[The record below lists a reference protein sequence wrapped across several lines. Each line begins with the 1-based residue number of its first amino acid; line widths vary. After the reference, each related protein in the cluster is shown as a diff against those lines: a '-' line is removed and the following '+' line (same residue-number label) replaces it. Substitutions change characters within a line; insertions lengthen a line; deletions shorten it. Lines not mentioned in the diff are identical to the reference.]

1 MKLIRELLNP
11 FSWKL
16 AWRDAR
22 PQWKSLFLYTSA
34 VIAGVAALVAILSF
48 RNDVLLT
55 VDDQSREL
63 LGADLEVRMSEP
75 YPEAIQ
81 SYLDSIGG
89 STAEAVE
96 FSSMVIYGSE
106 GQNRLSQIRAIDGPY
121 PIYGNIETIPADAAQ
136 RYQTEGGALVEQS
149 AMKQFN
155 LQPGDSIQIGNIRLP
170 IAGELISVPGEAAA
184 FSLIG
189 PRVYLSKNLLE
200 GSPLLDRGSRV
211 TYKSF
216 FQFDDPETISSAVAG
231 LRDLRS
237 EHRVRYDTVESRKE
251 DFDEIVSNLSK
262 FLGLIAFV
270 ALLLGGLGVASA
282 VHVYLKRKTSMVAT
296 LRCMGMRAEQ
306 ILAAVAIQ
314 ISMLG
319 FIGAAIGT
327 AIGMVLQFYLP
338 TLFADLLPF
347 EIVQAVSLQAIS
359 LGLVTGIVISVVF
372 SLLPLAGVSTVSPMM
387 TLRSAEFSPIR
398 ALSAKVKGVTIAV
411 TLAVLV
417 AIIGFLTESLLVDG
431 VFTLSMIIFVILL
444 RATASLLMAGI
455 RGLRLKSFT
464 YVWRQGTANLFRPN
478 NQTSMLMTT
487 LGMGMLLIGTLYL
500 SQDAILQ
507 RIDLQFSDDMPNL
520 VLYDIQ
526 TDQNEDII
534 RIVEENEGRILQNVP
549 IVSMRLAKWNG
560 KTPAEVREDTTV
572 NVSGWALNRE
582 YRVTYRDQLRDS
594 ETILE
599 GEWIGEA
606 DGLRSVVPISIATNI
621 EDNLNVGLGDSLTF
635 NVQGVEVRTTIA
647 SIRDVDFTRPEPN
660 FFVLF
665 PSGVLEAAPQFFAT
679 VVQTAGDEQ
688 TNAIQ
693 QSVVQQHPNISAIDI
708 GVALQSV
715 QEFLDKIAMAVQ
727 FMALFS
733 ILTGFIVLGGSIA
746 ISRRQR
752 TREAVLLRTLGA
764 NKKQISGIQT
774 IEYALLGLLAGL
786 TGLLLALVASWALA
800 WFYFDLAFRPDF
812 LILSTITGLV
822 VLSAIAIGWSGS
834 RHIFK
839 HSPIEVLRLEGE
851 AT

>member
-55 VDDQSREL
+55 VEDQSREL
-63 LGADLEVRMSEP
+63 LGADLEIRMNQP
-75 YPEAIQ
+75 YPDEIQ
-81 SYLDSIGG
+81 SYIDSIGG
-89 STAEAVE
+89 NQAEGIE
-96 FSSMVIYGSE
+96 FSSMVIYGPDGLS
-106 GQNRLSQIRAIDGPY
+106 RLSQIRAIDGPY
-121 PIYGNIETIPADAAQ
+121 PMYGEFETIPADAAQ
-136 RYQTEGGALVEQS
+136 RYQSESSVLVEQS

-155 LQPGDSIQIGNIRLP
+155 LQPGDSIQVGNIRLP

-200 GSPLLDRGSRV
+200 GSSLLDRGSRV
-211 TYKSF
+211 TYKSYL
-216 FQFDDPETISSAVAG
+216 QLDDPEAITSAVEG
-231 LRDLRS
+231 LREFRD
-237 EHRVRYDTVESRKE
+237 EHRIRYDTVETRKE

-270 ALLLGGLGVASA
+270 ALLLGGLGVSSA

-314 ISMLG
+314 ISILG
-319 FIGAAIGT
+319 FIGAAAGTLIGL
-327 AIGMVLQFYLP
+327 VLQFYLP
-338 TLFADLLPF
+338 TLFTDLLPF
-347 EIVQAVSLQAIS
+347 EIVQAISMQAIG
-359 LGLVTGIVISVVF
+359 LGLFTGILISVVF
-372 SLLPLAGVSTVSPMM
+372 SLLPLAGISTVSPMM
-387 TLRSAEFSPIR
+387 TLRKTDFSPIQ
-398 ALSAKVKGVTIAV
+398 ALSVRVKAVTIAF
-411 TLAVLV
+411 TLAILIL
-417 AIIGFLTESLLVDG
+417 IIGFLTESITVAG
-431 VFTLSMIIFVILL
+431 VFTLSLIGFVILL
-444 RATASLLMAGI
+444 RATASLLMAGVK
-455 RGLRLKSFT
+455 GLRLKSFT
-464 YVWRQGTANLFRPN
+464 YVWRQGAANLFRPN

-526 TDQNEDII
+526 TDQNDDILNI
-534 RIVEENEGRILQNVP
+534 IEENEGRILQNVP
-549 IVSMRLAKWNG
+549 IVSMRLSKWNG
-560 KTPAEVREDTTV
+560 LTPSEVREDSTI
-572 NVSGWALNRE
+572 NVRGWALGRE
-582 YRVTYRDQLRDS
+582 YRVSYRSELRES
-594 ETILE
+594 ETLTD

-606 DGLRSVVPISIATNI
+606 DGINSVVPISIATNI
-621 EDNLNVGLGDSLTF
+621 EDDLNVSVGDSLTF
-635 NVQGVEVRTTIA
+635 NVQGVPVETRIA

-679 VVQTAGDEQ
+679 VIQTSGDDQ

-693 QSVVQQHPNISAIDI
+693 QAVVQQHPNISAIDI
-708 GVALQSV
+708 GIALQSV
-715 QEFLDKIAMAVQ
+715 QEFLNKIAMAVQ

-752 TREAVLLRTLGA
+752 TRESVLLRTLGA

-800 WFYFDLAFRPDF
+800 WFYFDLAFRPD
-812 LILSTITGLV
+812 LLSMLTITVLV

>member
-1 MKLIRELLNP
+1 MKLIRELLNS

-22 PQWKSLFLYTSA
+22 PQWRSLFLYTSA

-55 VDDQSREL
+55 VEDQSREL
-63 LGADLEVRMSEP
+63 LGSDLEVRMNQP
-75 YPEAIQ
+75 YPDVIQ
-81 SYLDSIGG
+81 SYIDSIGG
-89 STAEAVE
+89 STANAIE
-96 FSSMVIYGSE
+96 FNSMVIYDE
-106 GQNRLSQIRAIDGPY
+106 DGQNRLSQIRAIDGPY
-121 PIYGNIETIPADAAQ
+121 PIYGEIETIPVDAAA
-136 RYQTEGGALVEQS
+136 RYQDEGGALVEQS

-155 LQPGDSIQIGNIRLP
+155 LQAGDSIQVGNFKVPVL
-170 IAGELISVPGEAAA
+170 GELISVPGEAAA

-189 PRVYLSKNLLE
+189 PRVYLSRDLLE
-200 GSPLLDRGSRV
+200 GSSLLDRGSRV
-211 TYKSF
+211 TYKSY
-216 FQFDDPETISSAVAG
+216 FQFDNPESIASAVDG
-231 LRDLRS
+231 LREFRG
-237 EHRVRYDTVESRKE
+237 EYRVRYDTVESRKE
-251 DFDEIVSNLSK
+251 DFDEVISNLSK

-327 AIGMVLQFYLP
+327 LLGLIFQFYLP

-347 EIVQAVSLQAIS
+347 DIVQAISFQAIG

-387 TLRSAEFSPIR
+387 TLRNSDFSPIQ
-398 ALSAKVKGVTIAV
+398 ALSVKVKGITIAV
-411 TLAVLV
+411 TLAILIV
-417 AIIGFLTESLLVDG
+417 IIGFLTESLMVAG
-431 VFTLSMIIFVILL
+431 VFTLSMILFVILL

-455 RGLRLKSFT
+455 KGLRLKSFT

-526 TDQNEDII
+526 TDQNDSILDII
-534 RIVEENEGRILQNVP
+534 EENEGRVLQNVP
-549 IVSMRLAKWNG
+549 IVSMRLARWNG
-560 KTPAEVREDTTV
+560 LTPSEVREDSTI
-572 NVSGWALNRE
+572 NVRGWALGRE
-582 YRVTYRDQLRDS
+582 YRVTYRSELRES
-594 ETILE
+594 ETLTD

-606 DGLRSVVPISIATNI
+606 EGINSVVPISIATNI
-621 EDNLNVGLGDSLTF
+621 EDDLRVSVGDSLTF
-635 NVQGVEVRTTIA
+635 NVQGVQVKTRIA
-647 SIRDVDFTRPEPN
+647 SIRDVDFTRAEPN

-665 PSGVLEAAPQFFAT
+665 PSGVLENAPQFFAT
-679 VVQTAGDEQ
+679 VIQTNSDTQTA
-688 TNAIQ
+688 AIQ
-693 QSVVQQHPNISAIDI
+693 QDVVRQHPNISAIDV

-752 TREAVLLRTLGA
+752 TRESVLLRTLGA

-800 WFYFDLAFRPDF
+800 WFYFDLAFRPDI
-812 LILSTITGLV
+812 LILSTITGIV
-822 VLSAIAIGWSGS
+822 VIAAIVIGWSGS